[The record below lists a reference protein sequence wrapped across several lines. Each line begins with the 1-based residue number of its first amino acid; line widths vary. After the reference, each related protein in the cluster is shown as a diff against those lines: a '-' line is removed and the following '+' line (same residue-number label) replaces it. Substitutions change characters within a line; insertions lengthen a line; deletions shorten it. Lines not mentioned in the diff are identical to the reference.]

1 MAVAELQNN
10 KHKICYSFV
19 MKYTKYTSI
28 SWLLAHTI
36 FLLVYL
42 IANKKLL
49 SMRSKDR
56 LNGLKKLTGE

>member
-36 FLLVYL
+36 FLLVLFDCKYE
-42 IANKKLL
+42 A
-49 SMRSKDR
+49 S
-56 LNGLKKLTGE
+56 EHAQ